1 MTLAESFPVRD
12 VATKH
17 MHVLE
22 VHEIHVKSLE
32 AIERR
37 IDNGD
42 VVSLQL
48 DGTFKCFASDRVYE
62 LVTK

>member
-1 MTLAESFPVRD
+1 MTLAKSFPVRD
-12 VATKH
+12 IATKQRH
-17 MHVLE
+17 TLE
-22 VHEIHVKSLE
+22 VHEIQVKSLQ

-62 LVTK
+62 LATK